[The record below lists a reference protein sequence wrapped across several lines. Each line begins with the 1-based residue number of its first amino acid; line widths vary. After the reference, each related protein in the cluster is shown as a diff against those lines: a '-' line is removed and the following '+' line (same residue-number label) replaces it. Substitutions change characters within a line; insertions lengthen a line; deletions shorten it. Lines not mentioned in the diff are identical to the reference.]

1 MQYFLAELSQF
12 NSAGFMI
19 TRMGKSFPCLNRL
32 VSLTELFRHVKLAMK
47 VEDTHG
53 SEIDMRDMKSNGRVE
68 EEEQLPEFFT
78 YKDIGS
84 EYFQVLVHVS
94 ISTIVASSP
103 PHMYSRSF

>member
-1 MQYFLAELSQF
+1 
-12 NSAGFMI
+12 
-19 TRMGKSFPCLNRL
+19 
-32 VSLTELFRHVKLAMK
+32 MK

-94 ISTIVASSP
+94 ISTIYYSCLLP
-103 PHMYSRSF
+103 PPPICTAPHFETPNGYSRVVQLDSLYGLCPNTDAIIAVTGHIIL

>member
-1 MQYFLAELSQF
+1 
-12 NSAGFMI
+12 
-19 TRMGKSFPCLNRL
+19 
-32 VSLTELFRHVKLAMK
+32 MK

-53 SEIDMRDMKSNGRVE
+53 SEIDMRNMKSNGRVE

-94 ISTIVASSP
+94 ISTIYYSCLLPPP
-103 PHMYSRSF
+103 PHMYSPSF